1 MEFSFNQSEI
11 LNIIQQSPTIGD
23 VLVQFF
29 DYVVY
34 GLIGEK
40 FEPLNNALHF
50 LLSSML
56 LFVVFFQAILSM
68 MGKWAVAYKQIAI
81 TAVWLIVAMIIT
93 RPETY
98 NYYIVESISQ
108 FVVGLGQFFVGGNIK
123 GGTTFM
129 AVDNLFVRMFSLIDQ
144 MTDLLD
150 TWDFLS
156 LLLLVLLGA
165 IFGALYAMFTIIIVF
180 SKFAL
185 AILLLFGGLVIQFSA
200 FKSARGTLKTWLQ
213 AVFKYALTVVLAT
226 VIIVITSQLCIVIF
240 DVFISQA
247 AGQSDCLN
255 DLNCRMSEDGWKDID
270 PSDIFGSLY
279 WLLGLAGM
287 VSVFLMWKVIELT
300 SEITGGV
307 ATDMSQSFNASAN
320 AANAAMTPL
329 KMMASGA
336 TKKIFG

>member
-40 FEPLNNALHF
+40 FEPLNNALHI

-150 TWDFLS
+150 AWDVLS
-156 LLLLVLLGA
+156 LLLLVLLGG

-185 AILLLFGGLVIQFSA
+185 AVLLLFGGLVIQFSA

-247 AGQSDCLN
+247 AGQSG
-255 DLNCRMSEDGWKDID
+255 MSEDGWKDID

-307 ATDMSQSFNASAN
+307 ATDMSQSFNAAAN
-320 AANAAMTPL
+320 SANAAMTPI
-329 KMMASGA
+329 KMLASGA
-336 TKKIFG
+336 TKKVFGK